1 MSITL
6 ILFLIY
12 IAAIAA
18 GAVGIIKKIKVL
30 KIAGAILFLTGI
42 LVTAL
47 LVLTVREWEP
57 TGCESAGSLFG
68 VPWDTA
74 DEHSGRYAMD
84 ELALVPCAKRA
95 LRMALEE
102 FTRAAPSRRA

>member
-1 MSITL
+1 M
-6 ILFLIY
+6 
-12 IAAIAA
+12 
-18 GAVGIIKKIKVL
+18 
-30 KIAGAILFLTGI
+30 
-42 LVTAL
+42 
-47 LVLTVREWEP
+47 EWEP

-84 ELALVPCAKRA
+84 ELAPVSCAKWA

-102 FTRAAPSRRA
+102 LARAAPSRRA

>member
-18 GAVGIIKKIKVL
+18 SAVGIIKKIKVL

-47 LVLTVREWEP
+47 LVLAVKN
-57 TGCESAGSLFG
+57 
-68 VPWDTA
+68 
-74 DEHSGRYAMD
+74 M
-84 ELALVPCAKRA
+84 
-95 LRMALEE
+95 
-102 FTRAAPSRRA
+102 